1 MPNQTANQPRPP
13 VSAKMRKRK
22 RQRAEQAGRLAEWKI
37 RWLLWCKGYRLIHRR
52 WRCVAGEIDLILRR
66 RNLLVFAEVKYRQ
79 HRITDRIIRRISN
92 SASQRQQHSFWRRT
106 NGSQPLIA
114 DLTSLPLSRVHA
126 LALARLRISIM
137 RGNLLQMTLT
147 DSSQSV
153 TLRAS
158 KPSD

>member
-37 RWLLWCKGYRLIHRR
+37 RWVLWCKGYRLIHRR

-79 HRITDRIIRRISN
+79 HGITDRIITPHQQQRISKAAAFFLAKN
-92 SASQRQQHSFWRRT
+92 QRFTTFDCRFDFIAIEP
-106 NGSQPLIA
+106 GS
-114 DLTSLPLSRVHA
+114 RFGFG
-126 LALARLRISIM
+126 RIPHIH
-137 RGNLLQMTLT
+137 N
-147 DSSQSV
+147 
-153 TLRAS
+153 AW
-158 KPSD
+158 